1 MSRNHF
7 GWQELGRVMPRMAGL
22 VGLLLLLC
30 AGGCRSNLGFD
41 PFSAPTVVPAD
52 RTSPTFIPPGTQP
65 VYPALPSTSQVP
77 VITPTDGTILPTS
90 NNTTDSITETA
101 SPNTEASRPKL
112 GDIYGRTAQ
121 SPDALRNPLIVIP
134 GVLGSRLVDDET
146 QRVVWGEFGG
156 DGIDPS
162 SPSGARLLALPM
174 AEGKALHE
182 LTDNVHVRGVL
193 DALEIRVFGV
203 PFEMGAY
210 RDILVALGVGGY
222 RDAGPDVNYSGLNHH
237 SYQFAYD
244 WRRDNVENAHRLHQF
259 ILGKKAEVEAAR
271 RQQFGDAAPP
281 VKFDIVAHSMGGLI
295 ARYYL
300 QYGDVDLPPDGSP
313 PRLTWAGTANV
324 ERVVL
329 VGTPSAGSIDA
340 VENMVKGV
348 VFSQALPRYQAAI
361 LGTMPGL
368 YQLLPRSRHRPVVTE
383 ADGRTV
389 DIMDPQNWVRYRW
402 GLLNPNQQYV
412 VRQLL
417 PSVPDPAMQQRI
429 SYDHLVKCLQRAK
442 AFHAALDV
450 KSKPPQGTTI
460 HLIAGDAYPT
470 SAQSMVRADGHTSV
484 KHTLPGDGKVTRA
497 SALMDER
504 FTEGTKWSPRLI
516 SPITW
521 SSVNFLF
528 TDHLGLTKDPA
539 FTDNV
544 LYLLL
549 EAPRDGVASH

>member
-1 MSRNHF
+1 M
-7 GWQELGRVMPRMAGL
+7 GRVMPRMAGL
-22 VGLLLLLC
+22 LGLLLICC
-30 AGGCRSNLGFD
+30 AGGCLSNL
-41 PFSAPTVVPAD
+41 SAPTVLPPERIAP
-52 RTSPTFIPPGTQP
+52 PTFVSPAQP
-65 VYPALPSTSQVP
+65 VTPLVPPTSQAP
-77 VITPTDGTILPTS
+77 VIIPTDTNILPTS
-90 NNTTDSITETA
+90 ATTPDPDGGRLT
-101 SPNTEASRPKL
+101 TEAVLPNL

-121 SPDALRNPLIVIP
+121 SADAERNPLIVIP
-134 GVLGSRLVDDET
+134 GVLGSRLVDDT
-146 QRVVWGEFGG
+146 SRRVVWGEFGG

-162 SPSGARLLALPM
+162 TPNGARLLALPM
-174 AEGKALHE
+174 AEGKPLRE
-182 LTDNVHVRGVL
+182 LVDNVHVQGVL

-203 PFEMGAY
+203 PFEMSAY

-222 RDAGPDVNYSGLNHH
+222 RESIGVRADLNYGHGNHN
-237 SYQFAYD
+237 SFQFAYD
-244 WRRDNVENAHRLHQF
+244 WRRDNIENAQRLHQF
-259 ILGKKAEVEAAR
+259 IIGKKAEIEAAR
-271 RQQFGDAAPP
+271 QKKYGDAAPP

-300 QYGDVDLPPDGSP
+300 QYGDADLPADGSIP
-313 PRLTWAGTANV
+313 KLTWAGAANV
-324 ERVVL
+324 DRVVL

-368 YQLLPRSRHRPVVTE
+368 YQLLPRSRHRPVISETE
-383 ADGRTV
+383 RTSV
-389 DIMDPQNWVRYRW
+389 DIMDAQTWARYRW
-402 GLLNPNQQYV
+402 GLLNPSQQYV
-412 VRQLL
+412 VHQLL
-417 PSVPDPAMQQRI
+417 PTIPDPGQQQRI
-429 SYDHLVKCLQRAK
+429 AYDHVKKCLNRAK

-450 KSKPPQGTTI
+450 QSRPPVGTTV

-470 SAQSMVRADGHTSV
+470 SAQTWVAPDGHVSV
-484 KHTLPGDGKVTRA
+484 ASKLPGDGKVTRA

-504 FTEGTKWSPRLI
+504 YSEGTKWSPRLVT
-516 SPITW
+516 PITW

-549 EAPRDGVASH
+549 EAPR